1 MLTLAEFQTNAY
13 TVNRNHAKVTE
24 IVYHDTHS
32 RERAANYFG
41 HAISNSQYPNVKS
54 IDITA
59 GTDTVYLPYYQDR
72 VASVKLPTTGPSRFF
87 TDNMSGCAF
96 YLGQKNDGTLVA
108 FHANSQAG
116 SSEAELANKPP
127 SFQSEK
133 AARQLDTLVRTA
145 SNDYSGGVKI
155 LCVLSKTRYLAK
167 INARAS
173 TASKFIG
180 GTTIAGFRTGT
191 NWEFWFQNF
200 GSTSGSAVGLIHV
213 EKFFG

>member
-1 MLTLAEFQTNAY
+1 MLTLAQFQSQAF
-13 TVNRNHAKVTE
+13 TVNRNHATVTE

-41 HAISNSQYPNVKS
+41 HTISNSQYPGVKS

-72 VASVKLPTTGPSRFF
+72 VASVKIPTTGPSRFF

-96 YLGQKNDGTLVA
+96 YLGQKTDGTLVA

-116 SSEAELANKPP
+116 SSEAELAGKAP

-133 AARQLDTLVRTA
+133 AARKLDQLVRTA
-145 SNDYSGGVKI
+145 SSDYSGGVKI
-155 LCVLSKTRYLAK
+155 LCVLSKSRYLSK
-167 INARAS
+167 IDSRAA

-200 GSTSGSAVGLIHV
+200 GSVSGGAVGLIHV
-213 EKFFG
+213 EKFYG